1 MEKESKNAEAVAKEV
16 IEKVGKGLK
25 VNMGEII
32 ENHGYKKSISIN
44 PKKVKKTKSYQ
55 KVIKPFVDMLVEER
69 DRAVKE
75 LKNKSL
81 DDVSYKDLTSVIDT
95 LTKNIQ
101 LLSGGNT
108 ERIGIDGLTAEI
120 NSLINELKNDGKTE
134 KVMPNTP

>member
-1 MEKESKNAEAVAKEV
+1 
-16 IEKVGKGLK
+16 
-25 VNMGEII
+25 
-32 ENHGYKKSISIN
+32 
-44 PKKVKKTKSYQ
+44 
-55 KVIKPFVDMLVEER
+55 MLVEER